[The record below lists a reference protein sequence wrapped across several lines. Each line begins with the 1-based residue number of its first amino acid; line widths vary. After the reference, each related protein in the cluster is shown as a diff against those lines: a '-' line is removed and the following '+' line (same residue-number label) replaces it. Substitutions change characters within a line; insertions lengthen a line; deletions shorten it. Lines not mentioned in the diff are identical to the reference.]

1 LPEISK
7 NERFTDFLLDE
18 NFVEDEYEYDEE
30 SVIAEG
36 GVQPHIV
43 SPPPTI
49 TTATSPTETT
59 TAPPTETITV
69 PPVTPEITPAAPGV
83 RRKLRSG

>member
-1 LPEISK
+1 MR
-7 NERFTDFLLDE
+7 NEGFTDLIVDDTV
-18 NFVEDEYEYDEE
+18 VEDEYEYDEE
-30 SVIAEG
+30 SVMAEG

-49 TTATSPTETT
+49 TTAAPPTETT

-69 PPVTPEITPAAPGV
+69 PPVTSEITPAAPGV

>member
-1 LPEISK
+1 VDDTI
-7 NERFTDFLLDE
+7 
-18 NFVEDEYEYDEE
+18 VEDEYEYDEE
-30 SVIAEG
+30 SVMAEG

-43 SPPPTI
+43 SPSPTI
-49 TTATSPTETT
+49 TTAAPPTETT

-83 RRKLRSG
+83 RRRLRSG

>member
-1 LPEISK
+1 MDD
-7 NERFTDFLLDE
+7 TV
-18 NFVEDEYEYDEE
+18 VEDEYEYDDE
-30 SVIAEG
+30 VMAEG

-49 TTATSPTETT
+49 TTPAPPTETPPT
-59 TAPPTETITV
+59 ETITAPPTATTTATITV

-83 RRKLRSG
+83 RRRLRSG